1 MKRFE
6 LQAEQPEE
14 RHSDPGAG
22 VENVSLDDVRDET
35 PDEFEEAYG
44 VKLEQAID
52 LNTWST
58 GEDLSKLYAELEEQ
72 VHHAVEEEKSRR
84 QYIRNTLFPKI
95 AAGRYSVPTSGLH
108 CFDVPMLE
116 RAHRGLLFNGSVEA
130 CDGTS
135 VVHDTLPVTIT
146 QIGVY
151 LVSYNGEQGSYVQ
164 RLYRKDFQSRSA
176 DPEKEVLELLERR
189 QKRGAQGQEDAY
201 DEMSQLARRGL
212 MAYAERA
219 LLLEKSQ
226 ASWRLGH
233 GNPTP
238 YELMTGHWAHH
249 PHMVDAALGL
259 MSKLV
264 LDHERFV
271 FVPSAPRQRAMLT
284 LGYALKPL
292 EYLILRSLKV
302 DLLRRVESGGY
313 RGENRTKVEEFARE
327 VGDQVV
333 VGLYRVSET
342 SPPYMFY
349 AHRDHA
355 QTAALIAMG
364 DSALQ
369 MHRGFPMLID
379 LADRMCRTTFGA
391 DDFVTTVQ
399 QAYSHAG
406 QPYQY
411 LGERETRR

>member
-1 MKRFE
+1 MKHMDLHPEPPGGQHPSTAR
-6 LQAEQPEE
+6 QA
-14 RHSDPGAG
+14 
-22 VENVSLDDVRDET
+22 DD
-35 PDEFEEAYG
+35 FEEAYG
-44 VKLEQAID
+44 VTLEQAID
-52 LNTWST
+52 LDTWST
-58 GEDLSKLYAELEEQ
+58 GENLPQLYAELEEQ
-72 VHHAVEEEKSRR
+72 VRRAVSEEAGRR
-84 QYIRNTLFPKI
+84 QHIRNVLFPKV
-95 AAGRYSVPTSGLH
+95 AAGHWSVPASGLH
-108 CFDVPMLE
+108 CFDVPTLE

-135 VVHDTLPVTIT
+135 VTHDTLPVTIT

-164 RLYRKDFQSRSA
+164 RLYRKDFQSRGA

-189 QKRGAQGQEDAY
+189 ERRGSQGLDDPR
-201 DEMSQLARRGL
+201 DEMSELARRGL

-219 LLLEKSQ
+219 LLLEKSV
-226 ASWRLGH
+226 APWRLGH

-249 PHMVDAALGL
+249 PHMIDAALGL
-259 MSKLV
+259 MRDLV
-264 LDHERFV
+264 LNHKRFV
-271 FVPSAPRQRAMLT
+271 FVPSAPRQRALLT

-292 EYLILRSLKV
+292 EYLIIRSTEV
-302 DLLRRVESGGY
+302 DLLRRLESGGY
-313 RGENRTKVEEFARE
+313 RGENRTKVEAFARE
-327 VGDQVV
+327 VGAEVV
-333 VGLYRVSET
+333 MGLYRVSET
-342 SPPYMFY
+342 APPYMFY

-355 QTAALIAMG
+355 QTAALIAMA

-379 LADRMCRTTFGA
+379 LADKMCQTTFGA
-391 DDFVTTVQ
+391 DDFVTTVH
-399 QAYSHAG
+399 QAYAHAG